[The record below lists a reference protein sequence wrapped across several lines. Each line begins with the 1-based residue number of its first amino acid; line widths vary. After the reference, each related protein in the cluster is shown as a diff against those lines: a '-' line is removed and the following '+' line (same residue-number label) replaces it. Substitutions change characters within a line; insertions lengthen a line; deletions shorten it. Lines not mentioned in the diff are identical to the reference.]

1 MTQYTAQSLEVLSG
15 LDPVR
20 RRPGMYTD
28 TSRPNH
34 LAQEVIDNAV
44 DEALAGHA
52 DKICVTVYKDGSLS
66 VEDNGRGMPV
76 DIHPE
81 YGQSGIEIILTKLH
95 AGGKFSTDN
104 YQFSGGLHG
113 VGISVV
119 NALSTRVEV
128 EVQRQGNLYQMA
140 FEQGEPVAPL
150 AVLEGKA
157 PKRATGTTVRFW
169 PEINILIAQ
178 NLL

>member
-1 MTQYTAQSLEVLSG
+1 MSQYTAQSLEVLSG

-28 TSRPNH
+28 TTRPNH

-52 DKICVTVYKDGSLS
+52 NKITVTVYKDGSLS

-104 YQFSGGLHG
+104 YQFSRSWLAFISPKPLNRVICGFLVLHFF
-113 VGISVV
+113 
-119 NALSTRVEV
+119 NMLSSSSSS
-128 EVQRQGNLYQMA
+128 
-140 FEQGEPVAPL
+140 
-150 AVLEGKA
+150 KA
-157 PKRATGTTVRFW
+157 
-169 PEINILIAQ
+169 
-178 NLL
+178 

>member
-113 VGISVV
+113 VG
-119 NALSTRVEV
+119 
-128 EVQRQGNLYQMA
+128 
-140 FEQGEPVAPL
+140 
-150 AVLEGKA
+150 
-157 PKRATGTTVRFW
+157 
-169 PEINILIAQ
+169 
-178 NLL
+178 